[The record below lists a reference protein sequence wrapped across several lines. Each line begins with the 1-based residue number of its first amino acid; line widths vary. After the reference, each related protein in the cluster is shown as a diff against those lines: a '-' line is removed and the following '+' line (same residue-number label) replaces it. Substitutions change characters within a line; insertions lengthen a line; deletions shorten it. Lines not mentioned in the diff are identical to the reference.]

1 MENNSLAI
9 GDLIEVTTERL
20 AFGGEAVAR
29 HGGLAIFIPFAAPDE
44 RLRVRVIERKPKFAR
59 AMIEDI
65 LTPSPA
71 RCAPRCAYFGE
82 CGGCQLQHLNYAAQL
97 EAKAGFVRD
106 ALARVGKIDWPREIK
121 VHHADEYGY
130 RARAQI
136 KVEATV
142 GAGHSRYRIGF
153 NRIGSHS
160 ICDVESCPVLA
171 PELDVALG
179 KLRAIANATGADDA
193 SPIASPLTSLPEID
207 IAAGD
212 AGIAVEPPLSNLPA
226 GVLQRTIGGMVYRF
240 NASTFFQANPLLLDA
255 LIAEAV
261 GKKEGALAIDL
272 YAGVGLFTLPL
283 AKRFRK
289 VIGVESD
296 KLAARFATENIAA
309 NKLTN
314 AEFYHARVEQ
324 WLSSRLKFQRA
335 KSKRGPDLLLLDPP
349 RAGASAAIPRI
360 AELGP
365 ERIVY
370 VSCDPTTLARDL
382 RRLIDLRFKL
392 ERVTAIDLFP
402 QTYHIETVAQL
413 RRA

>member
-1 MENNSLAI
+1 VENNSLAV
-9 GDLIEVTTERL
+9 GDILEVQTERL
-20 AFGGEAVAR
+20 AYGGEAVAR
-29 HGGLAIFIPFAAPDE
+29 HEGLAVFIPFAAPGE
-44 RLRVRVIERKPKFAR
+44 HLRVRIIERKPSFAR
-59 AMIEDI
+59 AMIEAI
-65 LTPSPA
+65 LAPS
-71 RCAPRCAYFGE
+71 RERRAPRCVYFGD
-82 CGGCQLQHLNYAAQL
+82 CGGCQLQHLNYPAQL

-106 ALARVGKIDWPREIK
+106 ALARVGKIDWSREIK

-130 RARAQI
+130 RARAQV
-136 KVEATV
+136 KLEA
-142 GAGHSRYRIGF
+142 AERDSPSRHRVGF
-153 NRIGSHS
+153 NRIGSHA
-160 ICDVESCPVLA
+160 ICDVESCPILV
-171 PELDVALG
+171 PELDGALG
-179 KLRAIANATGADDA
+179 KLRDIVNAPGADDPAPDSSPFA
-193 SPIASPLTSLPEID
+193 SLREID

-212 AGIAVEPPLSNLPA
+212 ADIAVEPPLSNLPSGA
-226 GVLQRTIGGMVYRF
+226 LQRTIGGMVYRF
-240 NASTFFQANPLLLDA
+240 SPSTFFQANPLLLDA

-283 AKRFRK
+283 ARRFHK

-296 KLAARFATENIAA
+296 KVAARFASENIAA
-309 NKLTN
+309 NKLAN

-324 WLSSRLKFQRA
+324 WLASRIKFQRA

-349 RAGASAAIPRI
+349 RAGASAAIARI
-360 AELGP
+360 AELRP

>member
-1 MENNSLAI
+1 
-9 GDLIEVTTERL
+9 
-20 AFGGEAVAR
+20 
-29 HGGLAIFIPFAAPDE
+29 
-44 RLRVRVIERKPKFAR
+44 
-59 AMIEDI
+59 
-65 LTPSPA
+65 
-71 RCAPRCAYFGE
+71 
-82 CGGCQLQHLNYAAQL
+82 LNYPAQL

-106 ALARVGKIDWPREIK
+106 ALARVGKIDWSREIK

-130 RARAQI
+130 RARAQV
-136 KVEATV
+136 KLEA
-142 GAGHSRYRIGF
+142 AERDSPSRYRVGF

-160 ICDVESCPVLA
+160 ICDVESCPILV
-171 PELDVALG
+171 PELDGALG
-179 KLRAIANATGADDA
+179 KLRDIVNAPGADAA
-193 SPIASPLTSLPEID
+193 SPDSSPFASLREID

-212 AGIAVEPPLSNLPA
+212 ADIAVEPPLSNLPSGA
-226 GVLQRTIGGMVYRF
+226 LQRTIGGMVYRF
-240 NASTFFQANPLLLDA
+240 SPSTFFQANPLLLDA

-283 AKRFRK
+283 ARRFHK

-296 KLAARFATENIAA
+296 KVAARFASENIAA
-309 NKLTN
+309 NKLAN

-324 WLSSRLKFQRA
+324 WLASRIKFQRA

-349 RAGASAAIPRI
+349 RAGASAAIARI
-360 AELGP
+360 AELRP